1 MAILRLFAQAR
12 EAAGTGRDDVDAPTV
27 GAVIDGAVLRY
38 GQRFADV
45 LPTCR
50 IWLNGEEVPFD
61 TPVSGK
67 DEVAVLPPVSG
78 GSMNESSDNHG
89 IETTDPASLD
99 LAVLRAER
107 ESLRGLEDAV
117 SFVRRLAQGRIDLVA
132 TVRANRSSGGT
143 GSVADVVRSAVGP
156 APSTGSARPPRDAE
170 VSADHPL
177 VTEFETLSDGLGFDD
192 LDALDPAGLDRLHA
206 GLVSFEAA
214 QSGLRKALFDRIDA
228 LTAELVR
235 RYKDGGASVDS
246 LLQN

>member
-27 GAVIDGAVLRY
+27 GAVIDAAVVRY
-38 GQRFADV
+38 GPRFADL

-50 IWLNGEEVPFD
+50 IWLNGEEVPPD

-78 GSMNESSDNHG
+78 GSMSESSENHG
-89 IETTDPASLD
+89 IESTDPASLD
-99 LAVLRAER
+99 LVALRTERDSLRA
-107 ESLRGLEDAV
+107 LEDAV

-132 TVRANRSSGGT
+132 TVRANRASGDT

-170 VSADHPL
+170 VSADHRL
-177 VTEFETLSDGLGFDD
+177 VTEFESLSDGLGFDD
-192 LDALDPAGLDRLHA
+192 LDALDAAGLDRLHS
-206 GLVSFEAA
+206 GLVAFEAA